1 MNQPPGN
8 DDSGLIR
15 AARAG
20 DRDAFGLL
28 VERYRDVVWRTVRR
42 TLGSTADAEDAVQ
55 EVFIR
60 ALVGLDRFDL
70 RYPFA
75 PWILRIAANYCIDR
89 LRRRKT
95 DRTRLWSDLSESE
108 ERRVLERMSTLPHA
122 GEGEHDR
129 GRYLEVARGLLE
141 RLPAKRRM
149 AFVLREIEGRD
160 YAEVAAAL
168 GVPETTAR
176 VRVWRARHELHRE
189 FRKLEK
195 KGEG

>member
-1 MNQPPGN
+1 MVVPSGN

-20 DRDAFGLL
+20 DREAFGLL
-28 VERYRDVVWRTVRR
+28 VERHRDAVWRTVRR
-42 TLGSTADAEDAVQ
+42 TLGNTADAEDAVQ

-108 ERRVLERMSTLPHA
+108 ERRVLERMSTLPHPE
-122 GEGEHDR
+122 EGDR
-129 GRYLEVARGLLE
+129 GRYLELARGLLE

-160 YAEVAAAL
+160 YAEVAAVL

-176 VRVWRARHELHRE
+176 VRVWRARQQLHRE
-189 FRKLEK
+189 FRKVEK